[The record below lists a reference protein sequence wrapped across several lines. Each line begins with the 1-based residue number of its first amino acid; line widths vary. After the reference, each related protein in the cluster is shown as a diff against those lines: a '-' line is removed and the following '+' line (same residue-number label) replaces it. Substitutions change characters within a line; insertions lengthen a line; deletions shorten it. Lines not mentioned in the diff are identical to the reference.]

1 VSRASDFLHAFVP
14 LFVAVDVVGIA
25 PLYLAMTRGMGT
37 GEARAMLRFSLLI
50 AAGVSVAF
58 ALVGRLIFEFLAI
71 TAADF
76 QVAGGLIL
84 LVLAAQDL
92 VSTEP
97 RGLAAGTDLGVVPL
111 AVPLIAGPA
120 VITSTIV
127 LVDLYGPGV
136 TLIALVAN
144 LGVCWLVLGNAHQV
158 ERVLGRTGARAFS
171 KIVSLL
177 LAAIA
182 VRLIR
187 QGIRG

>member
-1 VSRASDFLHAFVP
+1 VSAFLHAFVP
-14 LFVAVDVVGIA
+14 LFVAVDVIGVA
-25 PLYLAMTRGMGT
+25 PVFFAMTHRLPPSD
-37 GEARAMLRFSLLI
+37 ARRMLRASLVT
-50 AAGVSVAF
+50 AAAVSVTF
-58 ALVGRLIFEFLAI
+58 ALLGKAIFLFLAI

-92 VSTEP
+92 VSGEP
-97 RGLAAGTDLGVVPL
+97 RGIAEGTDVGVVPL

-127 LVDLYGPGV
+127 LVDLYGAPV
-136 TLIALVAN
+136 TVAALLAN
-144 LGVCWLVLGNAHQV
+144 LAVCWLVLANASRV
-158 ERVLGRTGARAFS
+158 ERLLGRTGARAVS

-182 VRLIR
+182 VRLVR
-187 QGIRG
+187 EGLGR